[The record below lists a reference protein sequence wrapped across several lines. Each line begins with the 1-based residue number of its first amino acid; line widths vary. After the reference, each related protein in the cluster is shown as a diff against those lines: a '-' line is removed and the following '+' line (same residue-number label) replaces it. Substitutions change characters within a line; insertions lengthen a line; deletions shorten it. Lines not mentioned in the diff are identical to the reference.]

1 MVYLWDKSTCGS
13 TNRFISVAGVHRGI
27 FYELFL
33 LVSPQPD
40 GLQKHRGHH
49 KHLRVRAEDRA
60 LKWFS
65 WLGVFFMELCLVLG
79 MSGAI
84 HHIRQGG
91 AGSGTV
97 DV

>member
-13 TNRFISVAGVHRGI
+13 TNRFISVAGV
-27 FYELFL
+27 FL

-49 KHLRVRAEDRA
+49 KHLRVRVEDRA